1 MSKTVVGKQSSV
13 IQIEGLKCAFVG
25 IFFFFFKQKPGV
37 SFMDNAAQS
46 CSVDPGFFFFYLS
59 PLIPG
64 FQRTQEH
71 SI

>member
-25 IFFFFFKQKPGV
+25 IVFFFFFKQKPGV
-37 SFMDNAAQS
+37 SFVDNAAQS
-46 CSVDPGFFFFYLS
+46 CGVDPGFFFSLS
-59 PLIPG
+59 PLIAG